1 MTRTTKDKIYE
12 STLYELTRAKN
23 MPEEIFDVD
32 KFIQIAERA
41 EYCNIKRLDREVK
54 LKLRTPKRLYTLKVN
69 PTKAEEI
76 IKKLSCE
83 IREV

>member
-1 MTRTTKDKIYE
+1 
-12 STLYELTRAKN
+12 
-23 MPEEIFDVD
+23 MPVEIFDVD
-32 KFIQIAERA
+32 EFIKIAERA
-41 EYCNIKRLDREVK
+41 KYCNIKRLEREVK
-54 LKLRTPKRLYTLKVN
+54 LKLRTPRKLFTLKVN